1 MSFYTDGI
9 DVVAGPGSD
18 ADALASDWFS
28 GAVTGRYAGR
38 ITKARFMLDG
48 EEVRL
53 VPNVGEDQLHGGP
66 QDFCNAM
73 WKSAYI
79 DNGIRFTLH
88 SPDGD
93 QGFPGAMEVSA
104 TYRLID
110 TALSLDLEATTT
122 K

>member
-1 MSFYTDGI
+1 MRMPWPATGFQGRSR
-9 DVVAGPGSD
+9 
-18 ADALASDWFS
+18 
-28 GAVTGRYAGR
+28 GRYAGR

-48 EEVRL
+48 KEVRL

-93 QGFPGAMEVSA
+93 QGFPGAMDVSA
-104 TYRLID
+104 TYRSD
-110 TALSLDLEATTT
+110 RQCAVA
-122 K
+122 

>member
-1 MSFYTDGI
+1 MLELKSKNHRATFSQLGAKLVSFFVDGI

-48 EEVRL
+48 KEVRL

-66 QDFCNAM
+66 A
-73 WKSAYI
+73 
-79 DNGIRFTLH
+79 
-88 SPDGD
+88 
-93 QGFPGAMEVSA
+93 GFLQCYMEVC
-104 TYRLID
+104 LH
-110 TALSLDLEATTT
+110 
-122 K
+122 